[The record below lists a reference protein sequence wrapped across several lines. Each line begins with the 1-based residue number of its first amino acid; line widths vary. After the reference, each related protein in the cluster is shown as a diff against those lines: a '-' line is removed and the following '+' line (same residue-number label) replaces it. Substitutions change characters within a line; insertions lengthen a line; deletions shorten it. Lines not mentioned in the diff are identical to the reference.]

1 MFNLMQTLGNEINNE
16 LKVFKDDKMRF
27 EENPKEWKKDNPGKP
42 DPLNHNA
49 LASDKFIRLVKL

>member
-1 MFNLMQTLGNEINNE
+1 MQTLGNEINNE